1 VSDSSR
7 GFKWRMSATV
17 TGRVD
22 SRRAIAALWKGSLFK
37 GMYYICH
44 AVKTVYLDTGST
56 FALTDGANFKHL
68 FEEHVSLL

>member
-1 VSDSSR
+1 
-7 GFKWRMSATV
+7 
-17 TGRVD
+17 
-22 SRRAIAALWKGSLFK
+22 
-37 GMYYICH
+37 MYYICH